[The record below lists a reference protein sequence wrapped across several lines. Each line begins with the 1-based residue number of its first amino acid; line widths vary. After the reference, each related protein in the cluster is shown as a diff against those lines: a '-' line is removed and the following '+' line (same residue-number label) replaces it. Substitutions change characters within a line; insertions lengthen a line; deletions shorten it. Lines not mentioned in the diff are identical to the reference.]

1 VAGDGH
7 WIDYSKIAELGR
19 IQAFRAIQKI
29 AIIHISDVV
38 RATADKSVSP
48 IKGKRFNNSRG
59 ASKANGNSPVIF
71 NKTDSLAVG
80 SADIIILIARILLG
94 WLFLKAGWDKLMNPA
109 GFTSYLAALGLP
121 AFFTWPGLIAE
132 LVIGVGL
139 ILGVATRYAALF
151 SAVYLVITIWC
162 AHRYWTYPP
171 PQQGAQFAHFLK
183 NLALIGGSLAIFVT
197 GAGRFSVDGKMK

>member
-1 VAGDGH
+1 M
-7 WIDYSKIAELGR
+7 
-19 IQAFRAIQKI
+19 
-29 AIIHISDVV
+29 
-38 RATADKSVSP
+38 
-48 IKGKRFNNSRG
+48 
-59 ASKANGNSPVIF
+59 ANGNSPVIF

-171 PQQGAQFAHFLK
+171 TPAGCSVRALPQESRAHRRLPGD
-183 NLALIGGSLAIFVT
+183 LRHWGGQIF
-197 GAGRFSVDGKMK
+197 RRR